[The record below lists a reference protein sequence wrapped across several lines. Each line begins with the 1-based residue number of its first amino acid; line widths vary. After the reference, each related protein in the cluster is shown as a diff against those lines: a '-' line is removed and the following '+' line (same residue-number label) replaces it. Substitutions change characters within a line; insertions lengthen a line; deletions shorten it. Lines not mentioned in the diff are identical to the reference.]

1 MRPSHQKTG
10 TKVLFL
16 PGCAVRIVGGMKQ
29 QPIIKSVAWPLLPAF
44 RFFRMAV
51 AALVI
56 LSVLI
61 SSAHGSGKN
70 SGQLPVLSISVLQF
84 GTAHWEL
91 DHILY
96 SGLDRQNGYQLELKP
111 VANLPASRLAVTSGS
126 VNGAVADLL
135 WAQSRFQAGTPYL
148 YVPFSSQIGDIVV
161 SESSTVGSVEN
172 LAGKRIGVAG
182 GPDSKGWILL
192 RKVAGQ
198 QGIKLNESAEVQFAA
213 PPLLSQALKR
223 GQMDVIVTYWH
234 FAARL
239 QGEGGWRSAFSMADL
254 LTAMDLDRNLPVL
267 GYVFPAPWAESHG
280 DLINRFAG
288 SLRQAKAEL
297 TNDQSH
303 WQRLRPLMGNP
314 EEGVFTALRKGFVAG
329 TPAPLTG
336 QRIADLQR
344 LLELTGANPEN
355 LMPGDLF
362 YRGQQ

>member
-1 MRPSHQKTG
+1 M
-10 TKVLFL
+10 V
-16 PGCAVRIVGGMKQ
+16 
-29 QPIIKSVAWPLLPAF
+29 
-44 RFFRMAV
+44 V

-161 SESSTVGSVEN
+161 GESSTIGSVED
-172 LAGKRIGVAG
+172 LEGKRIGVAG

-192 RKVAGQ
+192 RKVAEQ
-198 QGIKLNESAEVQFAA
+198 QGINLNESAEVQFAA

-223 GQMDVIVTYWH
+223 GQVDVIVTYWH

-239 QGEGGWRSAFSMADL
+239 IGEGGWRSAFRMSDL
-254 LTAMDLDRNLPVL
+254 LDAMGMDRNLPVL
-267 GYVFPAPWAESHG
+267 GYVFPAPWANEHG
-280 DLINRFAG
+280 ELVQGFAK
-288 SLRQAKAEL
+288 SLSEAKAEL
-297 TNDQSH
+297 AEDESH
-303 WQRLRPLMGNP
+303 WQRLRPLMGSP
-314 EEGVFTALRKGFVAG
+314 EEGVFQALWQGFVAG
-329 TPAPLTG
+329 TPAPLTD
-336 QRIADLQR
+336 QRIADLHR
-344 LLELTGANPEN
+344 LLTLTSADSDN
-355 LMPGDLF
+355 LMPAKLF
-362 YRGQQ
+362 YRSQP